1 MRKFYTLLFTTLL
14 MGIMSGQTTVDFTLE
29 EGYVQGPLEASSDWG
44 GTNWFVN
51 PTPGAERAET
61 TGGYS
66 WARWGTPFIVSD
78 TEISFEVHFR
88 FNIDLPAG
96 KLISRFGF
104 NDNGSSSGTIANIQL
119 STLNDGS
126 LYIRKQGNTPVDSG
140 SAGLTDF
147 QQDDLVIMMVLTL
160 GADAASSSMS
170 STITNVTDNIN
181 SGVAV
186 VNGIPDAVFN
196 AATSGGISGFI
207 HAQDNINGTRS
218 FLVDKVVMTQGN
230 TLNEDTTVP
239 VITLLGDDPVTIE
252 VGNTYIDA
260 GATAADNYD
269 GDITSS
275 IVTISNVDTAVVG
288 TYTVRYDVSDAAGN
302 SAVTVIRNVN
312 VIEDSVAP
320 VITTVD
326 FTLEE
331 GYVQGALDSN
341 PDWGGSNWFVNPTPG
356 TERAETTGGYS
367 WARWGTPFIVSDTEI
382 SFEVHFRFNIDLPAG
397 KLISRFGFNDNGSSS
412 GTIANIQL
420 STLNDGSL
428 SIRKQG
434 NTPVD
439 SGSAVL
445 TDFQQDDL
453 VIMIVLTLGAD
464 AASSSM
470 SSTITNVTDN
480 INSGIAVV
488 NGIPAA
494 VFNAA
499 TSGGISGFIHAQDN
513 INGTR
518 GFLVDKVVMTQG
530 NTLNEDTTVP
540 VITLLGDD
548 PVTIEVGDTYIDAGA
563 TALDN
568 LDGDITSSIETVSNV
583 DTAIVGTYT
592 VAYNVSDASGNAA
605 AEVTRTINVVDT
617 TIPVITLLGD
627 DPVTIEVG
635 DTYIDVG
642 ATATDTYDGDI
653 TSSIVTLSNV
663 DTAIVGIY
671 SVAFNVSDT
680 SGNAAAE
687 VTRTVN
693 VVDTTVPVIVL
704 LGDDSVTIEVGDTYI
719 DAGATATDT
728 YDGDITSSI
737 VTVSNVD
744 TAIVGIY
751 SVAFNVSDTSG
762 NAAAEVTR
770 TVNVV
775 DTTVPVIALL
785 GDNPVTIEVGDTYID
800 AGATAADTYD
810 GDITSSIVTV
820 STVNTAI
827 VGVYTIWYNVSDSSG
842 NTAAELIRTVN
853 VEDTTLPVITLLGD
867 NPVTIEVGST
877 YTDAGATATD
887 TYDGDITS
895 SIVTVSTVNTAIV
908 GVYTVTYN
916 VSDASGNEA
925 AEVTRT
931 INVVDTTIPVITL
944 LGVAGTSVAV
954 GDTYTDAGATATD
967 NYDGDITSIIVTVST
982 VNTAIVGIY
991 TVSYN
996 VSDASGNAALE
1007 VIRDV
1012 VVVDT
1017 TIPVIT
1023 LLGDDPVTV
1032 EVGSTYTDAGATA
1045 TDTYDGDITSSIVT
1059 ISNVDTAVV
1068 GSYTVRYNVSNSS
1081 GNAALEVTRTVN
1093 VVDTTVPVITL
1104 LGQTATIEAG
1114 DTYTDAGATATDNY
1128 DGDITSIIVTVS
1140 TVNTAI
1146 VGIYTVSYNVSDASS
1161 NAALEV
1167 IRDVV
1172 VVDTTIPVITLL
1184 GDDPVTIEVG
1194 DTYTDAGATATDNY
1208 DGDIT
1213 SSIETVS
1220 NVDIAIV
1227 GTYTVIYDV
1236 VDANGNAAIT
1246 VTRTVNVLD
1255 TTLPVITLLGDNP
1268 ATIEAGDTYT
1278 DAGATATD
1286 TYDGDI
1292 TSSIVTMSNVDTAIV
1307 GTYTVT
1313 YDVADANGNAAITV
1327 TRTVNVVDTT
1337 LPVITLLGDN
1347 PVTLEVGDTYTDAG
1361 ATATDTYDGDITSSI
1376 VTISNVDTAIA
1387 GTYTVTY
1394 DVADANGN
1402 AAITVTRIVNVDDN
1416 LSAVEIDTIKLNIFP
1431 NPTSNFW
1438 YIKSSEIIESLD
1450 LFDFTGKRLINKK
1463 TFSNDTRIDATYL
1476 PDGIYLILINNNTF
1490 VSLIKH

>member
-147 QQDDLVIMMVLTL
+147 QQDDLVINMVLTL

-207 HAQDNINGTRS
+207 HAQDNINGTRG

-453 VIMIVLTLGAD
+453 VIKIVLTLGAD

-563 TALDN
+563 TAADTN
-568 LDGDITSSIETVSNV
+568 DGDITSSIVTLSNV
-583 DTAIVGTYT
+583 DTAIVGIYS
-592 VAYNVSDASGNAA
+592 VAFNVSDTSGNAA
-605 AEVTRTINVVDT
+605 AEVTRTVNVVDT
-617 TIPVITLLGD
+617 TVPVIVLLGD

-635 DTYIDVG
+635 DTYIDAG
-642 ATATDTYDGDI
+642 ATAADTYDGDI

-827 VGVYTIWYNVSDSSG
+827 VGVYTIWYNVSDASG

-916 VSDASGNEA
+916 VSDASGNTA
-925 AEVTRT
+925 AE
-931 INVVDTTIPVITL
+931 L
-944 LGVAGTSVAV
+944 
-954 GDTYTDAGATATD
+954 
-967 NYDGDITSIIVTVST
+967 
-982 VNTAIVGIY
+982 
-991 TVSYN
+991 
-996 VSDASGNAALE
+996 
-1007 VIRDV
+1007 
-1012 VVVDT
+1012 
-1017 TIPVIT
+1017 
-1023 LLGDDPVTV
+1023 
-1032 EVGSTYTDAGATA
+1032 
-1045 TDTYDGDITSSIVT
+1045 
-1059 ISNVDTAVV
+1059 
-1068 GSYTVRYNVSNSS
+1068 
-1081 GNAALEVTRTVN
+1081 TRTVN
-1093 VVDTTVPVITL
+1093 V
-1104 LGQTATIEAG
+1104 E
-1114 DTYTDAGATATDNY
+1114 
-1128 DGDITSIIVTVS
+1128 
-1140 TVNTAI
+1140 
-1146 VGIYTVSYNVSDASS
+1146 
-1161 NAALEV
+1161 
-1167 IRDVV
+1167 
-1172 VVDTTIPVITLL
+1172 
-1184 GDDPVTIEVG
+1184 
-1194 DTYTDAGATATDNY
+1194 
-1208 DGDIT
+1208 
-1213 SSIETVS
+1213 
-1220 NVDIAIV
+1220 
-1227 GTYTVIYDV
+1227 
-1236 VDANGNAAIT
+1236 
-1246 VTRTVNVLD
+1246 D
-1255 TTLPVITLLGDNP
+1255 TTLPVITLLGD
-1268 ATIEAGDTYT
+1268 
-1278 DAGATATD
+1278 
-1286 TYDGDI
+1286 
-1292 TSSIVTMSNVDTAIV
+1292 S
-1307 GTYTVT
+1307 
-1313 YDVADANGNAAITV
+1313 
-1327 TRTVNVVDTT
+1327 
-1337 LPVITLLGDN
+1337 
-1347 PVTLEVGDTYTDAG
+1347 PVTSAG
-1361 ATATDTYDGDITSSI
+1361 
-1376 VTISNVDTAIA
+1376 
-1387 GTYTVTY
+1387 
-1394 DVADANGN
+1394 
-1402 AAITVTRIVNVDDN
+1402 R
-1416 LSAVEIDTIKLNIFP
+1416 K
-1431 NPTSNFW
+1431 
-1438 YIKSSEIIESLD
+1438 
-1450 LFDFTGKRLINKK
+1450 
-1463 TFSNDTRIDATYL
+1463 YL
-1476 PDGIYLILINNNTF
+1476 HRCRRNRCRYL
-1490 VSLIKH
+1490 